1 MSRKFFATVLLIGM
15 LAMSA
20 SVYCQSLCIG
30 GHGAHSERHAQKE
43 LQSSMHHEHA
53 NGHCDLS
60 VSNEKE
66 SAPDATPGSGSSI
79 KCDCSGELTVVYG
92 YHLLGSF
99 PSAHAP
105 VLTEVAAVRPS
116 GLIYHSPDA
125 LPFEGPPKI
134 SA

>member
-1 MSRKFFATVLLIGM
+1 MGV

-30 GHGAHSERHAQKE
+30 GHGAHSSRHAQKA
-43 LQSSMHHEHA
+43 LQSSMHHEHENA
-53 NGHCDLS
+53 HCDLS
-60 VSNEKE
+60 RTNEKE
-66 SAPDATPGSGSSI
+66 SAPAAPLSGSSSI

-92 YHLLGSF
+92 YHLLGSS
-99 PSAHAP
+99 PHDPAP
-105 VLTEVAAVRPS
+105 FLTEVAAVRTS
-116 GLIYHSPDA
+116 DLIYHSPDA